1 MLTADGCLARRAR
14 LWDRLPSGIDWVL
27 IADPRHVLYLSGF
40 LIQPL
45 SFSVNERGW
54 LLLERQGPATLLA
67 DNFARRSA
75 LAAPFV
81 DIEELETWYD
91 HRHSVIDRDAALL
104 ASLARVAPRLQSRSG
119 LIEGEWLP
127 ALAAE
132 LLPTGA
138 ARLPTPPAGG
148 PAVGGPTVGIPAA
161 GAGNARGV
169 TTLGELLLQLR
180 RQKDPDELATLQLAM
195 DACAAGHA
203 AALRTVAPGVTE
215 FEVYRAI
222 HAAVLE
228 QAGRP
233 VQIYGDFR
241 ANDAAVPKR
250 GGPPTGE
257 RLTEGSLYLLDYSV
271 IIDGYRSDFTN
282 TVCAGV
288 PTAAQRE
295 LFDWCHEALQAG
307 AGALRAGVTG
317 REVYEATAGPL
328 RRSPHGATFTHH
340 AGHGLGMAHPEAPIL
355 VAESVDT
362 LLPGDVVTVEP
373 GLYVPGIGGIRLEHN
388 YLVTAEGSQVLSRH
402 TLALTPGDPP
412 R

>member
-1 MLTADGCLARRAR
+1 MLTVEGCQARRAR
-14 LWDRLPSGIDWVL
+14 LWERLPREVEWVL
-27 IADPRHVLYLSGF
+27 VADPRHVYYLSRF

-54 LLLERQGPATLLA
+54 LLLERDGPATLLA
-67 DNFARRSA
+67 DNFSRRSA
-75 LAAPFV
+75 IAPPAV
-81 DIEELETWYD
+81 DVEELETWYD

-104 ASLARVAPRLQSRSG
+104 AALARVAPRLRTRPG

-138 ARLPTPPAGG
+138 PRLSVTPS
-148 PAVGGPTVGIPAA
+148 AA
-161 GAGNARGV
+161 GEPA
-169 TTLGELLLQLR
+169 TLGELLLRMR
-180 RQKDPDELATLQLAM
+180 RQKDADELATLQQAC

-203 AALRTVAPGVTE
+203 AALQAVLPGATE
-215 FEVYRAI
+215 FDVYRAI
-222 HAAVLE
+222 HAAVLA

-241 ANDAAVPKR
+241 ANDAETPKR
-250 GGPPTGE
+250 GGQPTDL
-257 RLTEGSLYLLDYSV
+257 RLAEGNLYLLDYSV
-271 IIDGYRSDFTN
+271 IVDGYRSDFTN
-282 TVCAGV
+282 TICAGQ

-295 LFDWCHEALQAG
+295 LFDWCAQALRAG

-328 RRSPHGATFTHH
+328 RASSHGQTFTHH

-355 VAESVDT
+355 VAESTDT
-362 LLPGDVVTVEP
+362 LLAGDVVTIEP
-373 GLYVPGIGGIRLEHN
+373 GLYVPGVGGIRLEHN
-388 YLVTAEGSQVLSRH
+388 YVVTAEGSRVLSQH
-402 TLALTPGDPP
+402 TLALTPSTAG